1 MPYCP
6 PAGGRFHSE
15 RKDGNRLMNDEFRN
29 DRENGFDD
37 ETASDRRYD
46 DRNDR
51 DGRAGQDADEDEIR
65 DEELHDDT
73 YDPDDPEPRREEP
86 RREDPGPSAGNGRN
100 GRARGGAGKGSGAS
114 RKAPKKERVRL
125 NMNAASGGRKG
136 GDAALKASGFHNA
149 MPYVLL
155 GVGAFLAICLLLNL
169 MCNFG
174 NKLEPNPGSHWMGHM
189 GYGICYGLLG
199 LFGPAALFLPVL
211 FFYLSFFWKRFRSSR
226 NLAPKILN
234 TVVFLFLVAI
244 LFHTAY
250 LAMFLKDPEARK
262 LGGWT
267 LMNKGAAMRGGGLL
281 GGKIAYGFLSVL
293 SWAGSF
299 IAELI
304 LLTASF
310 FYMIGMTPR
319 YLMMRLRHRREL
331 SARGHAT
338 LSEQEAELAKKRAK
352 QAAEAKK
359 AQSSK
364 VEVTPDGYPA
374 GAVMVFDTNGKP
386 LADDVRDLPPLP
398 NIERT
403 ADDTL
408 YLPTGVRRVMKE
420 EDEQKR
426 REAEQK
432 AEKERAERERAR
444 QEQLEREREARRM
457 AQEELREPEPMPERA
472 PARPSIAPPE
482 RRAHYRDVDPIFPQT
497 DNRSAKRVQK
507 EDRNFDLNSIFIDI
521 DDGMVRKPDTAH
533 APLPPEA
540 PLNAEQQAYAPA
552 QPAPEDAPMPAGTE
566 RPDPAP
572 MPAPAPAPVR
582 VAPQP
587 PQPYVFPP
595 LDMLH
600 LGEPMSEENR
610 SEIERNMQQ
619 LATTLE
625 DFRISVKNID
635 YSCGPT
641 VTRYEITP
649 AAGVHARSIMNLSS
663 DIALAFAVE
672 SVRMAQIPGKSAI
685 GVEVPNKTRHTVYLR
700 NLLESEQFKKG
711 KTKLTVAL
719 GADVVNQPV
728 VFNLPDMPHLLV
740 GGATKM
746 GKSVCINCTIMSLL
760 YQARA
765 DEVKLILID
774 PKKVEFTPYKS
785 IPHLL
790 APIVTSA
797 NDAAGAL
804 QAAVEEMESRFEL
817 IGEVGVRTMEAYN
830 DTTRDDPDKPFL
842 PYIVIIIDELA
853 DLMMQARDQVEPS
866 ICRLLQKGRAAGMH
880 LILGT
885 QRPSVDVVTGLIKSN
900 VPSRIACTVAS
911 QVDSRTILDMVGAE
925 KLLGRGD
932 MLYAPVGSM
941 RPERVQGAFVS
952 DKEVENIC
960 TFIRAKNGNAVYDEK
975 FTRKMKEF
983 SAQVAGKNNKG
994 EEVAVSDDVKDDPK
1008 YLDAVRVA
1016 VEEGRMST
1024 SLLQRKIEVGYGR
1037 AAKLIDRMQAEG
1049 IVSPPDGSKPR
1060 SVLITKEDYLERF
1073 VDGDFAPSDSD
1084 GEE

>member
-1 MPYCP
+1 
-6 PAGGRFHSE
+6 
-15 RKDGNRLMNDEFRN
+15 MNDE
-29 DRENGFDD
+29 
-37 ETASDRRYD
+37 Y
-46 DRNDR
+46 RNDR
-51 DGRAGQDADEDEIR
+51 DAGFDDRDPREDDFRDRNASEEDVR
-65 DEELHDDT
+65 DEEIHDDAF
-73 YDPDDPEPRREEP
+73 DPDEEP
-86 RREDPGPSAGNGRN
+86 RSDEPDREESARASAGSRS
-100 GRARGGAGKGSGAS
+100 RSRGGAGKGTG
-114 RKAPKKERVRL
+114 RNTRPPKKEKVRL
-125 NMNAASGGRKG
+125 NMNTKAGSRAAAPTR
-136 GDAALKASGFHNA
+136 ASGFHNA

-155 GVGAFLAICLLLNL
+155 GIGVFIAICLLLNL

-174 NKLEPNPGSHWMGHM
+174 NKLESTPGSHWMGHM
-189 GYGICYGLLG
+189 GYGICYALLG
-199 LFGPAALFLPVL
+199 LFGPAVFVLPVL
-211 FFYLSFFWKRFRSSR
+211 FFYLSFFWKRFRESR
-226 NLAPKILN
+226 NLIPKILN
-234 TVVFLFLVAI
+234 SVLFLFLFAM
-244 LFHTAY
+244 LLHTFF
-250 LAMFLKDPEARK
+250 LAFFYKDPSVRN

-281 GGKIAYGFLSVL
+281 GGKIAYGFISVL

-299 IAELI
+299 IAEFILI
-304 LLTASF
+304 FASF
-310 FYMIGMTPR
+310 FYLIGMTPR
-319 YLMMRLRHRREL
+319 YLLMRLRHHREL
-331 SARGHAT
+331 SARNHAT

-359 AQSSK
+359 AQTSN
-364 VEVTPDGYPA
+364 VETTPDGYPA

-398 NIERT
+398 NIDRT
-403 ADDTL
+403 TDDTL
-408 YLPTGVRRVMKE
+408 YLPTGVRRIMRE
-420 EDEQKR
+420 EDEQNR
-426 REAEQK
+426 REAAKK
-432 AEKERAERERAR
+432 AEQEKAERERAY
-444 QEQLEREREARRM
+444 QERMERERIAKQT
-457 AQEELREPEPMPERA
+457 ATEPTERTERT
-472 PARPSIAPPE
+472 ARPSIAPPDT
-482 RRAHYRDVDPIFPQT
+482 RSHYRDVDPIFPQS
-497 DNRSAKRVQK
+497 DNRGAKRVQK
-507 EDRNFDLNSIFIDI
+507 EDRNFDLNNIFIDI
-521 DDGMVRKPDTAH
+521 DDGMVRQSDADH
-533 APLPPEA
+533 APLPPET
-540 PLNAEQQAYAPA
+540 PLADHPFVPSQPIIQNVPSRQEADQSAAEDPA
-552 QPAPEDAPMPAGTE
+552 FVQ
-566 RPDPAP
+566 PAP
-572 MPAPAPAPVR
+572 MPSAVADAPAPQPV
-582 VAPQP
+582 AMP
-587 PQPYVFPP
+587 PQPYVFPS
-595 LDMLH
+595 LDMLQ
-600 LGEPMSEENR
+600 LGEAMSEENR
-610 SEIERNMQQ
+610 GEIERNMQQ

-625 DFRISVKNID
+625 DFRINVKSID

-685 GVEVPNKTRHTVYLR
+685 GVEVPNKTRHTVFLR
-700 NLLESEQFKKG
+700 NLLESEAFKKG

-760 YQARA
+760 FQARA

-932 MLYAPVGSM
+932 MLYSPVGSM

-960 TFIRAKNGNAVYDEK
+960 NFIRAKNGNAVYDEK

-994 EEVAVSDDVKDDPK
+994 EEVAVSEDVKDDPK

-1073 VDGDFAPSDSD
+1073 VDGEFEP
-1084 GEE
+1084 EEES

>member
-1 MPYCP
+1 MNDEYRNNRD
-6 PAGGRFHSE
+6 AGFEDDASADQDSR
-15 RKDGNRLMNDEFRN
+15 NDEFRN
-29 DRENGFDD
+29 QN
-37 ETASDRRYD
+37 ASDD
-46 DRNDR
+46 DV
-51 DGRAGQDADEDEIR
+51 R
-65 DEELHDDT
+65 DEEIHDDAF
-73 YDPDDPEPRREEP
+73 DPDEEP
-86 RREDPGPSAGNGRN
+86 RSDEPDRESGARTSSGSRSRS
-100 GRARGGAGKGSGAS
+100 RAGAGKGAG
-114 RKAPKKERVRL
+114 RNTKPPKKEKVRL
-125 NMNAASGGRKG
+125 NMNPKTNNRAAAPTR
-136 GDAALKASGFHNA
+136 ASRFHNA

-155 GVGAFLAICLLLNL
+155 GLGVFIAICLLLNL

-174 NKLEPNPGSHWMGHM
+174 NKLESTPGSHWMGHM
-189 GYGICYGLLG
+189 GYGICYALLG
-199 LFGPAALFLPVL
+199 LFGPAVLVLPVL
-211 FFYLSFFWKRFRSSR
+211 FFYLSFFWKRFRESR
-226 NLAPKILN
+226 NLVPKILN
-234 TVVFLFLVAI
+234 SVLFLFLFSM
-244 LFHTAY
+244 LLHTFF
-250 LAMFLKDPEARK
+250 LAFFYKDPAVRN

-281 GGKIAYGFLSVL
+281 GGKIAYGFISVL

-299 IAELI
+299 IAEFLLI
-304 LLTASF
+304 FASF
-310 FYMIGMTPR
+310 FYLIGMTPR
-319 YLMMRLRHRREL
+319 YLLMRLRHRREL
-331 SARGHAT
+331 SARNHAT

-359 AQSSK
+359 AQTSN
-364 VEVTPDGYPA
+364 VETTPDGYPA

-398 NIERT
+398 NIDRT
-403 ADDTL
+403 TDDTL
-408 YLPTGVRRVMKE
+408 YLPTGVRRIMRE
-420 EDEQKR
+420 EDEQNR
-426 REAEQK
+426 REAAKK
-432 AEKERAERERAR
+432 AEQERVERERAY
-444 QEQLEREREARRM
+444 QERMERERM
-457 AQEELREPEPMPERA
+457 AKQTAPEPTTERTERT
-472 PARPSIAPPE
+472 ARPSIAPPPDT
-482 RRAHYRDVDPIFPQT
+482 RSHYRDVDPIFPQS
-497 DNRSAKRVQK
+497 DNRGAKRVQK
-507 EDRNFDLNSIFIDI
+507 EDRNFDLNNIFIDI
-521 DDGMVRKPDTAH
+521 DDGMVRQSDSNH
-533 APLPPEA
+533 APLPPETPLADHPFVPSQPIMQNARPQATNGA
-540 PLNAEQQAYAPA
+540 PVGEPVSA
-552 QPAPEDAPMPAGTE
+552 QPAPQPGTAPAMPAGAAT
-566 RPDPAP
+566 
-572 MPAPAPAPVR
+572 
-582 VAPQP
+582 PQP
-587 PQPYVFPP
+587 AAMPPRPYVFPT
-595 LDMLH
+595 LDMLK
-600 LGEPMSEENR
+600 LGEAMSEENR
-610 SEIERNMQQ
+610 GEIERNMQQ

-625 DFRISVKNID
+625 DFRINVKSID

-649 AAGVHARSIMNLSS
+649 AAGVHARSIMNLAS
-663 DIALAFAVE
+663 DIALAFAVAD
-672 SVRMAQIPGKSAI
+672 VRMAQIPGKSAI
-685 GVEVPNKTRHTVYLR
+685 GVEVPNKTRHTVFLR
-700 NLLESEQFKKG
+700 NLLESEAFKKG

-728 VFNLPDMPHLLV
+728 VFDITEMPHLLV

-746 GKSVCINCTIMSLL
+746 GKSVCINCTIMSILFK
-760 YQARA
+760 ARP

-774 PKKVEFTPYKS
+774 PKKVEFTPYKA

-790 APIVTSA
+790 APIITSA

-804 QAAVEEMESRFEL
+804 QATVDEMEARFEL
-817 IGEVGVRTMEAYN
+817 IQEVGARNLEGYN
-830 DTTRDDPDKPFL
+830 DITRDDPDKPFM
-842 PYIVIIIDELA
+842 PYLVVIIDELA

-866 ICRLLQKGRAAGMH
+866 ICRLLQKGRASGIH

-932 MLYAPVGSM
+932 MLYSPVGSM

-960 TFIRAKNGNAVYDEK
+960 NFIRAKNGNAVYDEK

-994 EEVAVSDDVKDDPK
+994 EEVAVSEDVKDDPK

-1073 VDGDFAPSDSD
+1073 VDGEFSP
-1084 GEE
+1084 EEES